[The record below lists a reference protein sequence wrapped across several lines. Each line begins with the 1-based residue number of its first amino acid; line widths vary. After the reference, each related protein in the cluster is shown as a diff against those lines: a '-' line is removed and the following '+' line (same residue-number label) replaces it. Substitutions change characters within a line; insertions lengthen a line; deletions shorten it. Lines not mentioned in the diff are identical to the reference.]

1 MSYQY
6 KLDCSKGR
14 NLRGMKQ
21 TVFKRWNGSFS
32 LVCLFWTCLVSS
44 PSCLILID
52 VSPGSAAE
60 AMMFASREVILMLA
74 HLIVSYIQCLQSTV
88 LRVFLAT
95 AKKSFAD
102 LIIFYNDL
110 YPKSHSIAKSCML
123 LFLIHTSHHRHPIQT
138 CPMSPWPPSNK
149 LAGWALTAHRAQGAS
164 MDEGAVA
171 LLRGLFS
178 PGQAD
183 AARWIMHPAY

>member
-102 LIIFYNDL
+102 L
-110 YPKSHSIAKSCML
+110 
-123 LFLIHTSHHRHPIQT
+123 
-138 CPMSPWPPSNK
+138 
-149 LAGWALTAHRAQGAS
+149 
-164 MDEGAVA
+164 
-171 LLRGLFS
+171 
-178 PGQAD
+178 
-183 AARWIMHPAY
+183 